1 MTTMPK
7 ANDGFAMPMADEAYT
22 DDSNGARVFSLM
34 ELWAAIYRSRVPI
47 IAILIASQILAIG
60 YSLLATRYYRST
72 TLVEIRQE
80 AEKVLGTE
88 ADREGMSS
96 KLDGNRFLQTQLD
109 VIRSRSTANSV
120 AEALRLYR
128 GDAFLKMMGVTKEPD
143 GRGVLS
149 EAEAK
154 RQQILEVLGDNLS
167 VGYTG
172 ETRLAAISFSCPDPR
187 MASQISNAFAE
198 NYIRNNLA
206 RKLDSSSYAL
216 QFLRDQLAEAQAR
229 LEQSEQ
235 SAVNYA
241 RQTRIVDASNAATTK
256 GAATQPQSLVTAQLV
271 QLNEALSTATAE
283 RIQAEQKWGQ
293 TAALPMMNI
302 PEVLTNQAIQGMVQ
316 RKAEAEAA
324 YREQLSSR
332 QESYPSVI
340 QAKAGVSTLES
351 QITSLARSIRGSI
364 RNQYDVAQQRERQLI
379 STLDSLKNRTLSEQ
393 NQSIQL
399 SILRRGA
406 ETNRAQYDALLQ
418 RFNQLNAESGVQTN
432 NLSIVDKGQ
441 VPVSP
446 SWPKL
451 PLNIALAG
459 VFGLLLS
466 AGLIIV
472 RAQLFDAVRT
482 PADVTDRLKMA
493 LLGTVP
499 NEDDIIAQLADSK
512 SAVSEAF
519 SSIRTSLSLA
529 GENGIPRTILFTS
542 AQQGEGKSSTC
553 HALALSFARLGKR
566 VLIMDVDM
574 RRPNAHRL
582 FDIENKKG
590 LSNVLGGQCTIEQAM
605 HATHVPNV
613 DLITVG
619 DIPPNPIELL
629 SSPNFDAVVEKMKQN
644 YDVVLMD
651 SAPILGLADAI
662 VLSTNVEATV
672 FVVEAGRNTVRGAVS
687 ALDRVRRGGAHIV
700 GTVLTKYDAAQFGY
714 SYGGYYGYNY
724 EYASGTDKK

>member
-1 MTTMPK
+1 MTMMPN
-7 ANDGFAMPMADEAYT
+7 ANNGFAMPMEHDSPDE
-22 DDSNGARVFSLM
+22 NGSRVFSLV

-47 IAILIASQILAIG
+47 IAILIASQIIAIG

-88 ADREGMSS
+88 ADREGTSS
-96 KLDGNRFLQTQLD
+96 KLDADRFLQTQLD
-109 VIRSRSTANSV
+109 IIRSRSTSNAV
-120 AEALRLYR
+120 AESLRLYR
-128 GDAFLKMMGVTKEPD
+128 GDAFLESMHVTKEPD

-149 EAEAK
+149 EIEAR
-154 RQQILEVLGDNLS
+154 RQQILEVLEDNLA
-167 VGYTG
+167 VGFTG
-172 ETRLAAISFSCPDPR
+172 DTRLAAVSFSCPDPR
-187 MASQISNAFAE
+187 LAAQIANAYAE

-216 QFLRDQLAEAQAR
+216 QFLRDQLSEAQAR

-256 GAATQPQSLVTAQLV
+256 GTATQPQSLITAQLV
-271 QLNEALSTATAE
+271 QLNEALSVSTAE
-283 RIQAEQKWGQ
+283 RIQAEQKWAQ
-293 TAALPMMNI
+293 TASLPIMNI

-332 QESYPSVI
+332 QESYPSVV
-340 QAKAGVSTLES
+340 QAKAGVSTLDN
-351 QITSLARSIRGSI
+351 QIGSLARSIRGSI
-364 RNQYDVAQQRERQLI
+364 RNQFDVARERERQLL

-432 NLSIVDKGQ
+432 NLSIVDKAQ
-441 VPVSP
+441 VPVVP
-446 SWPKL
+446 AWPKL

-466 AGLIIV
+466 AALIII
-472 RAQLFDAVRT
+472 RAQLFDAIRT
-482 PADVTDRLKMA
+482 PADVADRLHLA

-499 NEDDIIAQLADSK
+499 KKDDIVAQLADSK
-512 SAVSEAF
+512 SAASEAF

-529 GENGIPRTILFTS
+529 GENGTPRTILFTS

-553 HALALSFARLGKR
+553 FALGLSFARLGKR
-566 VLIMDVDM
+566 VMILDVDM

-582 FDIENKKG
+582 FDIENKVG
-590 LSNVLGGQCTIEQAM
+590 LSNMLGGQNTLSQIV
-605 HATHVPNV
+605 HTTNVPNV

-629 SSPNFDAVVEKMKQN
+629 SSPNFSALVATLKN
-644 YDVVLMD
+644 TYDVVLMD

-662 VLSTNVEATV
+662 VLSSDVEATV
-672 FVVEAGRNTVRGAVS
+672 YVVEAGRNTVRGAKS
-687 ALDRVRRGGAHIV
+687 ALERIQRGGAHIV
-700 GTVLTKYDAAQFGY
+700 GAVLTKFDAGQFGY
-714 SYGGYYGYNY
+714 SYGAHYGYNY
-724 EYASGTDKK
+724 EYASGDKKL

>member
-1 MTTMPK
+1 MTMMPK
-7 ANDGFAMPMADEAYT
+7 ANDGFAMPMADEG
-22 DDSNGARVFSLM
+22 DNQDNVRVFSLV

-47 IAILIASQILAIG
+47 IAILVATQVIAIG

-88 ADREGMSS
+88 ADREGTSS
-96 KLDGNRFLQTQLD
+96 KLDADRFLQTQLD
-109 VIRSRSTANSV
+109 IIRSRSTSNAV
-120 AEALRLYR
+120 AESLRLYR
-128 GDAFLKMMGVTKEPD
+128 GNGFLETMRVTKEPD

-149 EAEAK
+149 EVEAK
-154 RQQILEVLGDNLS
+154 RQQILNVLEANLS
-167 VGYTG
+167 VNYTG
-172 ETRLAAISFSCPDPR
+172 DTRLAGISFSCPDPR
-187 MASQISNAFAE
+187 MAAQIANAYAE

-216 QFLRDQLAEAQAR
+216 QFLRDQLSEAQAR

-256 GAATQPQSLVTAQLV
+256 GTVTQPQSLVTAQLV
-271 QLNEALSTATAE
+271 QLNEALSVATAE

-293 TAALPMMNI
+293 TAALPIMNI

-340 QAKAGVSTLES
+340 QAKAGVSTLDS
-351 QITSLARSIRGSI
+351 QINSLARSIRGSI
-364 RNQYDVAQQRERQLI
+364 RNQYDVARQRERQLL

-393 NQSIQL
+393 KQSIQL

-441 VPVSP
+441 VPVVP
-446 SWPKL
+446 AWPKL

-459 VFGLLLS
+459 MFGLLLS
-466 AGLIIV
+466 AGLLIIRV
-472 RAQLFDAVRT
+472 QLFDAIRT
-482 PADVTDRLKMA
+482 PADVSDRLNLA

-499 NEDDIIAQLADSK
+499 NEADIAMQLTDSK
-512 SAVSEAF
+512 SAASEAF

-529 GENGIPRTILFTS
+529 GENGTPRTILFTS

-553 HALALSFARLGKR
+553 HALALSFARLGKH

-590 LSNVLGGQCTIEQAM
+590 LSNFLGGQCALADVIHT
-605 HATHVPNV
+605 TRVPNV

-629 SSPNFDAVVEKMKQN
+629 SSQNFDAIVEKMKHT
-644 YDVVLMD
+644 YDVILMD

-662 VLSTNVEATV
+662 VLSANVEATV
-672 FVVEAGRNTVRGAVS
+672 LVVEAGRNTVRGAKS
-687 ALDRVRRGGAHIV
+687 ALDRIQRGGAHIV
-700 GTVLTKYDAAQFGY
+700 GTVLTKFDAAQFGY
-714 SYGGYYGYNY
+714 SYGAYYGYNY
-724 EYASGTDKK
+724 EYSSGQDKK

>member
-1 MTTMPK
+1 MTMMPT
-7 ANDGFAMPMADEAYT
+7 ANDGFVMATA
-22 DDSNGARVFSLM
+22 DDDQTGEGARSLSLL
-34 ELWAAIYRSRVPI
+34 ELWAAIYRSRFPI
-47 IAILIASQILAIG
+47 IAILVATQIIAIG
-60 YSLLATRYYRST
+60 YSMLATRYYRSV

-88 ADREGMSS
+88 ADREGSSS
-96 KLDGNRFLQTQLD
+96 KLDADRFLQTQLD
-109 VIRSRSTANSV
+109 VIRSRSTSNSV

-128 GDAFLKMMGVTKEPD
+128 GTGFLEAMNVTKEPD

-149 EAEAK
+149 EEEAK
-154 RQQILEVLGDNLS
+154 RQQILEVLSDNLS
-167 VGYTG
+167 VSYTG
-172 ETRLAAISFSCPDPR
+172 DTRLAAISFSCPDPR
-187 MASQISNAFAE
+187 MAAQISNAYAE

-216 QFLRDQLAEAQAR
+216 QFLRDQLSEAQVR

-235 SAVNYA
+235 NAVNYA
-241 RQTRIVDASNAATTK
+241 RQTRIVDASNAATSK
-256 GAATQPQSLVTAQLV
+256 GVVTQPQSLITAQLV
-271 QLNEALSTATAE
+271 QLNEALSQATAD
-283 RIQAEQKWGQ
+283 RIQTEQKWAQ
-293 TAALPMMNI
+293 TVALPMMNI

-316 RKAEAEAA
+316 RRAESEAA

-332 QESYPSVI
+332 QENYPTVV
-340 QAKAGVSTLES
+340 QAKAGVSTLDT
-351 QITSLARSIRGSI
+351 QISSLARSIRGSI
-364 RNQYDVAQQRERQLI
+364 KNQYDVAREREKQLL

-432 NLSIVDKGQ
+432 NLSIVDKAQ
-441 VPVSP
+441 VPVLP

-466 AGLIIV
+466 AALVII

-482 PADVTDRLKMA
+482 PNDVGDRLHLP

-499 NEDDIIAQLADSK
+499 NDDEIVAQLADSK
-512 SAVSEAF
+512 SAASEAF
-519 SSIRTSLSLA
+519 SSIRTSLAMASDH
-529 GENGIPRTILFTS
+529 GTPKTILFTS

-566 VLIMDVDM
+566 VIIIDVDM

-582 FDIENKKG
+582 FGIDNKRG
-590 LSNVLGGQCTIEQAM
+590 LSNVLTGQMPVEDVIQT
-605 HATHVPNV
+605 TSVPNL

-619 DIPPNPIELL
+619 DIPPNPIEQL
-629 SSPNFDAVVEKMKQN
+629 SSAGFKSVVDKMIGT
-644 YDVVLMD
+644 YDIVLMD

-662 VLSTNVEATV
+662 VLSANVEATV
-672 FVVEAGRNTVRGAVS
+672 FVIEAGRNTVRGAKS
-687 ALDRVRRGGAHIV
+687 ALDRIQRGGAHIV
-700 GTVLTKYDAAQFGY
+700 GAILTKFDAAQFGY
-714 SYGGYYGYNY
+714 SYGAYYGYNY
-724 EYASGTDKK
+724 EYSSERGSK